1 MERRSTAAAPP
12 RVEGPLRVAEP
23 AAATLARGQT
33 RPEENMAGEWPKMAG
48 REVRGRWGLE
58 EQEEGV
64 EGKRWGAGL

>member
-1 MERRSTAAAPP
+1 MERRSTAAATP

-48 REVRGRWGLE
+48 REVRG
-58 EQEEGV
+58 
-64 EGKRWGAGL
+64 